1 MFWGKV
7 TFRYLFF
14 YIEVEKWESNKNLN
28 HSDELP
34 LLLCRAGDIS
44 GNPLRP
50 DDGPHLVHVLRG
62 QLAPAPGGQLPV
74 KRELL
79 EDKEVPNPQNM
90 GALCEHRDI
99 EEPVVIS
106 CSDWKD
112 EQRYWPAALKQST
125 SGKYLQTSQHTFSP
139 VRTWTLQRSQAEEI
153 HCRWRICHLSP
164 RAAPRQPLQHPR
176 QDGE

>member
-1 MFWGKV
+1 MNC
-7 TFRYLFF
+7 LFF
-14 YIEVEKWESNKNLN
+14 FVGLVTSVETLSDPMMGLTLFTSSGVSLRQPLAANFQSSES
-28 HSDELP
+28 S
-34 LLLCRAGDIS
+34 
-44 GNPLRP
+44 LRTRKS
-50 DDGPHLVHVLRG
+50 LY
-62 QLAPAPGGQLPV
+62 
-74 KRELL
+74 
-79 EDKEVPNPQNM
+79 PQNM
-90 GALCEHRDI
+90 GGLVEHRDI